1 MTEIFNQGY
10 YTPYYTDLFIK
21 FKTVSKIGFKFQDCQ
36 AKKIPRNFTYC
47 FFTTTRIM
55 KWSDINIFFFFKS
68 TRTYFSLC
76 FLLDFWHE
84 MISNSPCLFHF
95 TISTIEEETFTVLDL
110 FPARSTGSMSRGGP
124 TPQSVSYPHYPQRG
138 NISPL
143 YDPTSLSLV
152 EQSVDS
158 NQLWF
163 LSWHLSFSL
172 LSSSTY

>member
-1 MTEIFNQGY
+1 MASN
-10 YTPYYTDLFIK
+10 
-21 FKTVSKIGFKFQDCQ
+21 FKIVKQKKSLGILHTV
-36 AKKIPRNFTYC
+36 

-163 LSWHLSFSL
+163 LSWHLSFFL